1 MSGDHEPVIQTIGSI
16 GRHDQA
22 ELSEKVT
29 EPADNVPLKVLD
41 NKLDDIKSRKEEN
54 QDDTVTTPRTHNE
67 NSSASASS
75 EPDVVGAIRTVGNA
89 DPTDGNAMD
98 GRREETK
105 HGE

>member
-1 MSGDHEPVIQTIGSI
+1 MSGDSEPVIQTIGSV

-29 EPADNVPLKVLD
+29 ESADEVPLKVLD
-41 NKLDDIKSRKEEN
+41 NKLDDVKSRNEEN
-54 QDDTVTTPRTHNE
+54 RNDTVTAPHTHND
-67 NSSASASS
+67 NSIASASS
-75 EPDVVGAIRTVGNA
+75 EPGIVGAIRTVGTA
-89 DPTDGNAMD
+89 DPTNGNVTD